1 MLLRS
6 HFNSVESKP
15 WRHSQCF
22 SWWTKLAL
30 NPSSSLAHTPELVSS
45 AEKLVTEKPC
55 DVSESEMEQYALLCQ
70 WFLYFYILWKSLIP
84 WSCGGKGMLQPLRSF
99 WGLLPPAEF
108 LHALVSPPAL
118 TAQCCLDSMS
128 GKTHHFS
135 NPTLNSELSSS
146 HLLAETALNLPDPHL
161 TSLKDDVE
169 NIL

>member
-1 MLLRS
+1 MKALSVLLLVNKACFEPIIIIGTHTRAGELS
-6 HFNSVESKP
+6 RKACDRETLWCEWVWNGTICTLMSVI
-15 WRHSQCF
+15 F
-22 SWWTKLAL
+22 I
-30 NPSSSLAHTPELVSS
+30 
-45 AEKLVTEKPC
+45 
-55 DVSESEMEQYALLCQ
+55 
-70 WFLYFYILWKSLIP
+70 FLHILEIIDL

-108 LHALVSPPAL
+108 LHALVSPSAL

>member
-1 MLLRS
+1 MKALSVLLLV
-6 HFNSVESKP
+6 NKA
-15 WRHSQCF
+15 CF
-22 SWWTKLAL
+22 EPIIIIGT
-30 NPSSSLAHTPELVSS
+30 HTRAGELSRK
-45 AEKLVTEKPC
+45 AC
-55 DVSESEMEQYALLCQ
+55 DRETLWCEWQSEMEQYALLCQ
-70 WFLYFYILWKSLIP
+70 WFLYFYIFWKSLIP

-108 LHALVSPPAL
+108 LHALVSPSAL

-135 NPTLNSELSSS
+135 NPTLNSDLSSS